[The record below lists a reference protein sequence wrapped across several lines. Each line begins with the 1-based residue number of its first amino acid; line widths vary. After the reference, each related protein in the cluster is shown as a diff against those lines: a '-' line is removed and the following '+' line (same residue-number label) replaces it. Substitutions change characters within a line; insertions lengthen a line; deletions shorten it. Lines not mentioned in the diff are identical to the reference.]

1 MTLSDDDI
9 RQHLRLREDSSWEF
23 KQIEFRGDRPVR
35 PARDD
40 WADEITAFANASGGV
55 ILCGVSDAGKLQDL
69 TPEQLVELD
78 RLIVEICAD
87 SVKPALPVEIHHHEV
102 DGKALLLVTVPK
114 GSSVHENKGRSFIRI
129 GASKRAM
136 ASEERLRLSQTRSQ
150 ARHRWFD
157 EQTVAG
163 TGFETLHEALWMP
176 LLSVAGRANPQAAL
190 EKMSLLGA
198 DDQGNLR
205 ATVAGILSCCKNPE
219 EWLPQA
225 CISATLYRGLDRA
238 SGQIDAQTI
247 FGPLTQQIAEA
258 VAFAARNMRIGAHKD
273 PARIDLPQYSVRALF
288 EAITN
293 AVVHRDYS
301 AHGGRIRL
309 SMFADRIEIQSP
321 GALANNIGVEDLPFR
336 QATRNEVLAS
346 VLGRTGV
353 GGIKGAEE
361 RGFIMERRGDGIPI
375 IRNET
380 KQLAGRLP
388 EFKLIG
394 GSELLVVLPS
404 APTQPSPALVEVE
417 VSANQ
422 SALAGAAVLVLFPN
436 HTWKSATTDSFG
448 RATLGI
454 HTTELPLTVFVA
466 AADHAAHMI
475 RNWLPSSETVS
486 VELDALP
493 DGGSAI
499 FEDKTGHLPGL
510 TGRLNPIRDNLD
522 RTYLYASNIAIN
534 EGKPQPVHFALNED
548 LHLVDSNGVKCLV
561 RIVQI
566 LGGCALVQYRSPG
579 CAS

>member
-1 MTLSDDDI
+1 MNFSDDDI
-9 RQHLRLREDSSWEF
+9 RQHLRLREDSVWEF
-23 KQIEFRGDRPVR
+23 KQIIFRGNRPVS
-35 PARDD
+35 PGRDD

-55 ILCGVSDAGKLQDL
+55 ILCGVSDAGEPQGLS
-69 TPEQLVELD
+69 PEQLVELD

-87 SVKPALPVEIHHHEV
+87 SIKPALPVEIYHREL

-114 GSSVHENKGRSFIRI
+114 GSSLHENKGRSFIRI

-136 ASEERLRLSQTRSQ
+136 TSEERLRLSQDRSQ
-150 ARHRWFD
+150 ARYRWFD
-157 EQTVAG
+157 EQTVPG

-176 LLSVAGRANPQAAL
+176 LLSVASRENPPAAL

-205 ATVAGILSCCKNPE
+205 ATVAGLLSCCPNPE

-238 SGQIDAQTI
+238 SGQIDSQTI
-247 FGPLTQQIAEA
+247 TGPLTQQIAEA
-258 VAFAARNMRIGAHKD
+258 VTFAVRNMRVGAHKD

-301 AHGGRIRL
+301 THGSRIRL
-309 SMFADRIEIQSP
+309 SMFADRVEIQSP
-321 GALANNIGVEDLPFR
+321 GALANNLGVEDLPFR
-336 QATRNEVLAS
+336 QATRNEALAS

-353 GGIKGAEE
+353 SGIKGAEE
-361 RGFIMERRGDGIPI
+361 RAFIMERRGDGIPI

-380 KQLAGRLP
+380 RRLAGRSP

-394 GSELLVVLPS
+394 TSELLVTLPS
-404 APTQPSPALVEVE
+404 APTQPSPAQVQVE

-422 SALAGAAVLVLFPN
+422 RALAGAAVLILFPN

-448 RATLGI
+448 RATLGV

-466 AADHAAHMI
+466 ATDHLAHI
-475 RNWLPSSETVS
+475 TRNWLPSSVPLA
-486 VELDALP
+486 VELNALP

-499 FEDKTGHLPGL
+499 FEGGTGHLPSL
-510 TGRLNPIRDNLD
+510 TGRLNPIRDSLD

-561 RIVQI
+561 RIVEI
-566 LGGCALVQYRSPG
+566 LGRCALVQYRFPSS
-579 CAS
+579 AS